1 MPMSPLPNSAV
12 SPAPPPDFIVS
23 VVVVVPLS
31 SPQAARKAATAVVLP
46 PTARNLRRETGSSSC
61 SSSAIFTC
69 LLVVYL
75 PPPTGDRRQVDQNP
89 PMASATT
96 ATGRT
101 RGAALLVLASIVSV
115 QCGSA
120 LATTLFD
127 EIGSSGAVFLR
138 AAFGALVL
146 VAVTRAAALR
156 VREWPHRDVLLLGAA
171 VAGVNLFFYA
181 ALDRLP
187 LGITVTLEFVGPLGV
202 AIAASHRRRD
212 LVWALLAAIGIVLLS
227 DGAGGE
233 SVDILGVVLA
243 LTAGAF
249 WGAYIVLS
257 DRVGDLAPGASGA
270 TMAAVISAVI
280 VAPFGL
286 AQGGGELFTPAHLAI
301 GAAVG
306 VLSTAVPYVFEIEA
320 LRRLP
325 RAVFGVLMSLEPA
338 VDAAI
343 GFIALSQDL
352 AAIEVVAIT
361 LVVVASAGALRS
373 AASPPRD

>member
-1 MPMSPLPNSAV
+1 M
-12 SPAPPPDFIVS
+12 
-23 VVVVVPLS
+23 
-31 SPQAARKAATAVVLP
+31 AT
-46 PTARNLRRETGSSSC
+46 S
-61 SSSAIFTC
+61 
-69 LLVVYL
+69 
-75 PPPTGDRRQVDQNP
+75 
-89 PMASATT
+89 TT

-115 QCGSA
+115 QCGAA

-127 EIGSSGAVFLR
+127 EIGSMGAVFLR
-138 AAFGALVL
+138 ATFGALVL
-146 VAVTRAAALR
+146 LAVTRGAVLR
-156 VREWPHRDVLLLGAA
+156 AREWPHRDVIALGIA
-171 VAGVNLFFYA
+171 VAAVNLFFYA

-202 AIAASHRRRD
+202 ALVGSRRRRD

-227 DGAGGE
+227 DLSGG
-233 SVDILGVVLA
+233 DGIDALGVVLA

-249 WGAYIVLS
+249 WAAYIVQS
-257 DRVGDLAPGASGA
+257 DRVGALGPGAGGA
-270 TMAAVISAVI
+270 TMAAVISAVL
-280 VAPFGL
+280 VAPLGL
-286 AQGGGELFTPAHLAI
+286 AQGGGEIFTPSHLMI

-338 VDAAI
+338 VAAAI
-343 GFIALSQDL
+343 GFLALSQGLD
-352 AAIEVVAIT
+352 AIEVLAIA
-361 LVVVASAGALRS
+361 LVVIASAGALRS